1 MICYSLLV
9 LGLENDTLAKREK
22 LQVILF
28 GSKVIKMRFF
38 FQRFV
43 YTYKRYNCQLIL

>member
-9 LGLENDTLAKREK
+9 LGLESDTLAKRVR

-28 GSKVIKMRFF
+28 GLKVIYNEIF
-38 FQRFV
+38 FQ
-43 YTYKRYNCQLIL
+43 